1 MTARTDI
8 ELTREQATAID
19 FRLDRQSRNYAS
31 IIGLLKPGSSI
42 NAPLG
47 RQRGS
52 LGLSSVGCFWLD
64 ADNKT
69 HSLPRFTVDDIVSLE
84 WQPSMCGN
92 RPTGKVTFRING
104 KAPFVITENECKDTF
119 DGWTVALSGWWVLLQ
134 VRNLDAD
141 SPLAPLSAVD
151 KTGHGVLD
159 TIAAA
164 DAGGEGEE
172 QEHSQSGARPSS
184 SSQSGRISFTDFAE
198 QHMSAANLV
207 TAAAPV
213 SRSSSSTQDSQ
224 STLRRTVTTKLVSTL
239 SGLTKARYLRRH
251 RTKTIPEA
259 TKLPSPLTS
268 AAAAGE
274 ATQNV

>member
-1 MTARTDI
+1 MTSRTDI
-8 ELTREQATAID
+8 ELTREQATVID

-52 LGLSSVGCFWLD
+52 MGLSSVGCFWWD

-69 HSLPRFTVDDIVSLE
+69 HSLPRFTVDDLVSLE
-84 WQPSMCGN
+84 WQPSMSGN
-92 RPTGKVTFRING
+92 RPSGKVTFRING
-104 KAPFVITENECKDTF
+104 KVPYVITENECKDTF
-119 DGWTVALSGWWVLLQ
+119 DGWTVALSGWWTLLQ

-141 SPLAPLSAVD
+141 TPWAPLNEVD

-159 TIAAA
+159 S

-172 QEHSQSGARPSS
+172 QEQSQSGARPSS

-213 SRSSSSTQDSQ
+213 SRSSTTTQDSQ

-268 AAAAGE
+268 AAAAGQ
-274 ATQNV
+274 ATQTV